1 VIGTEEGHIHRLKKE
16 RPDAEFF
23 SLGSAKICPNMK
35 KTRVK
40 DVHEALLHEQYEVKL
55 SDEVMKK
62 ALVPIEK
69 MISM

>member
-1 VIGTEEGHIHRLKKE
+1 
-16 RPDAEFF
+16 
-23 SLGSAKICPNMK
+23 MK

-40 DVHEALLHEQYEVKL
+40 DVYEALLHEQYEVKL